1 MTRPPLNVPSLSRR
15 GSRAARLR
23 RAAGAGC
30 VAALVALPGCAG
42 FGGKT
47 QAEPKLT
54 YLGDARPAEHIESGA
69 KISYAHGVENDV
81 RPLLNGAA
89 PRTIADMSKAEIWD
103 LELDAAVKIALE
115 RSEIL
120 RTVAPRGNVTG
131 SGFQTA
137 TLSNPDGAPS
147 LFDPA
152 IAQTG
157 VLFGNRGVEAALAD
171 FDANFTSSLL
181 FNRNETLGN
190 NFGAGGTSGAVT
202 GAGGGTGTG
211 GLPGT
216 GGTGAGAGAGG
227 GFGTGALLPGETTTN
242 SATYSSSLNKTLAT
256 GGTVSSFGNVNYLD
270 SDPSFGLFPNNYTT
284 NVGLRFTQ
292 PLLAGSGVEYT
303 RIAGPRN
310 PNFSAITGVN
320 QGVVIA
326 RINEDIN
333 LLDFERNVR
342 DLVKGVE
349 DSYWNLY
356 NAYRQYD
363 TRLAARNSAL
373 ETWRRLRNSADVRN
387 LRADELTAAESADG
401 VQTVAYRAL
410 QEQGFGN
417 NEEPLP
423 AQLAQA
429 ENQYFQQKS
438 LATQSLNQIYAA
450 EAELRRVM
458 ALPVNDGRVIR
469 PATEPITAPFEP
481 EWHSSLAEALCHR
494 PELRQQKFRVKS
506 LELQLRAARS
516 LTQPTLNL
524 VSQYQVNGFGDDL
537 IADEDESSA
546 FGTLADA
553 EQTGWQLGVELSAP
567 IGFRQAHLQVRNL
580 EYRLTKARR
589 VLAAQELDVSHQ
601 LADAFQQVALRHATA
616 TNFYNQ
622 IGAAQERLRILTD
635 AFDAGNLRTDFLL
648 RAQSDLAVAEG
659 AYFEEIVAYNQA
671 QALLQLTKGTS
682 LDANGV
688 YLAEGMWTPKA
699 YQQAMRRAWERS
711 HALPA
716 HHLQTSPEPFT
727 QAEDERACPQF
738 LTNGCPPGA
747 AFLPQQTPTNFV
759 PGPLPP
765 PAPVPEPTPEEA
777 AAARERARR
786 DGAGPVLAPAPAP
799 APLPMKE
806 PRNPAP
812 PISEPS
818 VQPPVPPAGERS
830 PGGSRETP
838 LSPSDLVPG
847 LENVMPNELD
857 VDAILEGLDLD
868 APTPNAPQN
877 GAGEAPAGE
886 PLSAA
891 DAIRNA
897 RRAQL
902 MNGAGWR
909 APQSTAPQLTARVTP
924 ASAAVPAAPAPAPAV
939 VSPTFVPPAEP
950 AAEDEAKHWRP
961 LRASRSTASF
971 PVAPAA
977 PSPRFVT
984 PRTVAPAVQ
993 EQPVSLGEWVSG
1005 D

>member
-1 MTRPPLNVPSLSRR
+1 M
-15 GSRAARLR
+15 
-23 RAAGAGC
+23 
-30 VAALVALPGCAG
+30 ALPGCAG
-42 FGGKT
+42 FGGSR
-47 QAEPKLT
+47 QAEPQLT
-54 YLGDARPAEHIESGA
+54 YLGEARPAEHIETGA

-81 RPLLNGAA
+81 RPLLGAAA
-89 PRTIADMSKAEIWD
+89 PRTVADMRRAEIWD

-137 TLSNPDGAPS
+137 ALANPDGTPS

-181 FNRNETLGN
+181 FRRDESLGN
-190 NFGAGGTSGAVT
+190 NFGTATFGGPGVGVS

-211 GLPGT
+211 GLPGV
-216 GGTGAGAGAGG
+216 GGTGVGVGAGG
-227 GFGTGALLPGETTTN
+227 GVLTPGQTTTN
-242 SATYSSSLNKTLAT
+242 TGAYTGSINKTLAT
-256 GGTVSSFGNVNYLD
+256 GGTVSAFGNVDYLD
-270 SDPSFGLFPNNYTT
+270 TDPSFGLFPNNYDT

-342 DLVKGVE
+342 DLVKSVE

-373 ETWRRLRNSADVRN
+373 RTWRDLRNRREVEDLPSED
-387 LRADELTAAESADG
+387 LGAAATDDG
-401 VQTVAYRAL
+401 VRTVAFRVQQA
-410 QEQGFGN
+410 EGN
-417 NEEPLP
+417 TTP

-438 LATQSLNQIYAA
+438 LATQALNQIYAA

-469 PATEPITAPFEP
+469 PATEPITAEFVPD
-481 EWHSSLAEALCHR
+481 WHASLAEALCHR
-494 PELRQQKFRVKS
+494 PELRQQKFRIKS

-516 LTQPTLNL
+516 LTQPTLNFI
-524 VSQYQVNGFGDDL
+524 SQYQVNGFGDDL

-546 FGTLADA
+546 FGTLADGD
-553 EQTGWQLGVELSAP
+553 QTGWQLGLELSAP

-580 EYRLTKARR
+580 EYRLTKARK

-601 LADAFQQVALRHATA
+601 LADAFQQVALRHANA
-616 TNFYNQ
+616 TNYFNQ
-622 IGAAQERLRILTD
+622 IGAAQERVRILD
-635 AFDAGNLRTDFLL
+635 AQRSEGALRTDFLL
-648 RAQSDLAVAEG
+648 RAQTDLAAAEG
-659 AYFEEIVAYNQA
+659 AYFEEVVAYNQA
-671 QALLQLTKGTS
+671 QALLQLTKGTL

-688 YLAEGMWTPKA
+688 QLAEGRWTPQA

-716 HHLQTSPEPFT
+716 RHLETSPAPFT

-747 AFLPQQTPTNFV
+747 AFVPQQAPTNFV

-765 PAPVPEPTPEEA
+765 PVPVPEPTPEED
-777 AAARERARR
+777 AAARDA
-786 DGAGPVLAPAPAP
+786 AGPTLAPTPAP
-799 APLPMKE
+799 APLPTGD
-806 PRNPAP
+806 
-812 PISEPS
+812 PS
-818 VQPPVPPAGERS
+818 VQPPGPAPVPPTGERS
-830 PGGSRETP
+830 PGDAQEKADAA
-838 LSPSDLVPG
+838 LSPLDLVPG
-847 LENVMPNELD
+847 LDNVAPNDLD
-857 VDAILEGLDLD
+857 VDAILEGLDLEAP
-868 APTPNAPQN
+868 APTAPQN
-877 GAGEAPAGE
+877 GTGEAPAGE
-886 PLSAA
+886 PMSAVE
-891 DAIRNA
+891 AIRNV
-897 RRAQL
+897 RRAKM
-902 MNGAGWR
+902 MNGSAWR
-909 APQSTAPQLTARVTP
+909 TLPSATRVTP
-924 ASAAVPAAPAPAPAV
+924 ASAAIPAAPVPAAPLRTAVPAPPVAPAPAATR
-939 VSPTFVPPAEP
+939 PTFVPPAQ
-950 AAEDEAKHWRP
+950 AAPSAETEEKTWRP
-961 LRASRSTASF
+961 LRTTRSAGSSSTASAA
-971 PVAPAA
+971 PVPAA
-977 PSPRFVT
+977 PTFLPPRA
-984 PRTVAPAVQ
+984 VAPAVA